1 MACTVATADVINPSL
16 ERWQEWQLATPLEVR
31 PSLGSLLAQG
41 SGHSIF
47 EILGPSRLVGRLR
60 HQSTRLTEEAF
71 RQEHAA
77 WSRAA
82 HHGLAPRIVFTDE
95 QAQVVICERVDAAE
109 QPVSAVALGRLCR
122 QIHELPGVS
131 HRLVLSH
138 DIEHYLDQLPADLA
152 QQWRAA
158 MQACDAET
166 ALTKLAMDTPH
177 LCHNDLTPGNLMTHG
192 NHLIAIDW
200 EYAAMGS
207 RYFDAGIA
215 CASLPDGEQD
225 TMMRQV
231 FGDTLDEGLVTA
243 GKQIAGLVT
252 ALWQCCFAVDGAPS
266 PAEWLRSADS

>member
-1 MACTVATADVINPSL
+1 MAYTVATADVINPSL
-16 ERWQEWQLATPLEVR
+16 ERWQEWQLATPLDVC
-31 PSLGSLLAQG
+31 PGLGSLLAQG

-47 EILGPSRLVGRLR
+47 QILGTPRLVARLR

-71 RQEHAA
+71 RQEHTA

-95 QAQVVICERVDAAE
+95 QAQVVICERVEAAG
-109 QPVSAVALGRLCR
+109 QPVTAEALGRLCR

-138 DIEHYLDQLPADLA
+138 DIEHYLDQLPANLA
-152 QQWRAA
+152 RQWRAA
-158 MQACDAET
+158 MRACDAEI
-166 ALTKLAMDTPH
+166 ALARLAADTPY

-192 NHLIAIDW
+192 NNLIAIDW

-225 TMMRQV
+225 IMMRHV
-231 FGDTLDEGLVTA
+231 FGDTLDEGLVAA
-243 GKQIAGLVT
+243 GKHVARLVT
-252 ALWQCCFAVDGAPS
+252 ALWQCCFAVDDAPS
-266 PAEWLRSADS
+266 PAEWLRSAES

>member
-1 MACTVATADVINPSL
+1 MAYTVATADVINPSL
-16 ERWQEWQLATPLEVR
+16 ERWEEWQLATPLEVG
-31 PSLGSLLAQG
+31 PGLGVLLAKG

-47 EILGPSRLVGRLR
+47 EILGTPQLVGRLR

-95 QAQVVICERVDAAE
+95 QEQVVICERVEAAG
-109 QPVSAVALGRLCR
+109 QPVSAEALGRLCR
-122 QIHELPGVS
+122 QIHEVPGVS
-131 HRLVLSH
+131 HRLVLSR

-152 QQWRAA
+152 HQWRAA
-158 MQACDAET
+158 MQACDAEN
-166 ALTKLAMDTPH
+166 ALARLAADPPP

-192 NHLIAIDW
+192 DDLIAIDW

-225 TMMRQV
+225 TMMRHV

-243 GKQIAGLVT
+243 GKHVAGLVT

-266 PAEWLRSADS
+266 PAEWLRSAES

>member
-1 MACTVATADVINPSL
+1 MAYTVATADVINPSL
-16 ERWQEWQLATPLEVR
+16 ERWEEWQLATPLEVR
-31 PSLGSLLAQG
+31 PGLGVLLAKG

-47 EILGPSRLVGRLR
+47 EILGTPQLVGRLR

-95 QAQVVICERVDAAE
+95 QEQVVICERVEAAG
-109 QPVSAVALGRLCR
+109 QPVSAEALGRLCR
-122 QIHELPGVS
+122 QIHEVPGVS
-131 HRLVLSH
+131 HRLVLSR

-152 QQWRAA
+152 HQWRAA
-158 MQACDAET
+158 MQACDAEN
-166 ALTKLAMDTPH
+166 ALARLAADTPY

-192 NHLIAIDW
+192 DDLIAIDW

-215 CASLPDGEQD
+215 CASLPGGEQD
-225 TMMRQV
+225 TMMRHV

-243 GKQIAGLVT
+243 GKHVAGLVT
-252 ALWQCCFAVDGAPS
+252 ALWQCCFAVDDAPS
-266 PAEWLRSADS
+266 PAEWLRSAES